1 MPSRFDW
8 DDLQFFLAVAR
19 AGTVSLAGRR
29 LGVDHATVGRRIVA
43 LEEALGVKLF
53 ERTPRGYGLTR
64 HGERLMANAEAIE
77 TEAVRAEQ
85 ALAGSSQRLTGSLR
99 ISTLEG
105 FGNFFLASRIGAF
118 VTANP
123 GLSVELITIQQI
135 VALSRREAD
144 IAVTLAPPKTGR
156 FVSECLTDYRLFV
169 YGSRSYLASHP
180 PIRSREDLA
189 AHPFAGYV
197 DDLIFMRGL
206 DYLTEIGPDLRAR
219 LQNSSLHAQMEAA
232 AAGFGL
238 CVLPAYIA
246 STRPELVPV
255 LRDTVSLLR
264 SYWMVVHADMAE
276 SAKVRLARQFI
287 REQAAGAVSAFMG
300 PE

>member
-105 FGNFFLASRIGAF
+105 FGNFFLASRI
-118 VTANP
+118 
-123 GLSVELITIQQI
+123 
-135 VALSRREAD
+135 
-144 IAVTLAPPKTGR
+144 
-156 FVSECLTDYRLFV
+156 
-169 YGSRSYLASHP
+169 
-180 PIRSREDLA
+180 
-189 AHPFAGYV
+189 
-197 DDLIFMRGL
+197 
-206 DYLTEIGPDLRAR
+206 
-219 LQNSSLHAQMEAA
+219 
-232 AAGFGL
+232 
-238 CVLPAYIA
+238 
-246 STRPELVPV
+246 
-255 LRDTVSLLR
+255 
-264 SYWMVVHADMAE
+264 
-276 SAKVRLARQFI
+276 
-287 REQAAGAVSAFMG
+287 
-300 PE
+300 